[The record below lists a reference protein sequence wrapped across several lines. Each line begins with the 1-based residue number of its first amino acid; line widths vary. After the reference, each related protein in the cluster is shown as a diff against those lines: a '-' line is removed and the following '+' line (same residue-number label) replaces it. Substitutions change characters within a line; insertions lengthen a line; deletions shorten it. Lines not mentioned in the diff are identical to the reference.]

1 MDTVSETRDSLG
13 KALSF
18 YKHLY
23 TAQPCDEKVQ
33 REFLDG
39 AYPELV
45 ENARDS
51 CEGDITTEE
60 LKRAVDAMEK
70 DKSPS
75 LDGITTNFY
84 KHFLRLLGDKLVRV
98 YNHAFRVGRLSVS

>member
-1 MDTVSETRDSLG
+1 MNNL
-13 KALSF
+13 A
-18 YKHLY
+18 YY
-23 TAQPCDEKVQ
+23 II
-33 REFLDG
+33 LDG

-51 CEGDITTEE
+51 CEGEITTGE

-70 DKSPS
+70 DKSPG

-84 KHFLRLLGDKLVRV
+84 KHFWHLLGDKLVQV
-98 YNHAFRVGRLSVS
+98 YNHAFRVGRPAFGVTTARGNFFII